1 MNLKSLFSA
10 ATIIL
15 FGAIS
20 SAQHSEVS
28 LIKKVEGFSHPESVV
43 IDESNNFMYVSNM
56 AGDSPGDGFI
66 SKLSADGSID
76 TREWITGL
84 KDPKGLLVDGNKLY
98 VTNNT
103 EVVVMDIEEG
113 EISKTIKVEGSK
125 SLNDITIDNEGDLY
139 ISDSGKSAIYKMSTE
154 SGQIKE
160 WLFSK
165 DLEYVN
171 GLLFVNG
178 KLYASA
184 WGSNNEP
191 GNFLIVNP
199 EDKSIHKIS
208 SEGIGNL
215 DGVQRIDDET
225 FYISDWGTGKIYR
238 INTDGKK
245 EEILTSDKSSGDI
258 LYLNEKNQ
266 LVLPMNFQ
274 NEIWWY
280 RIN

>member
-43 IDESNNFMYVSNM
+43 IDDASDFMYVSNM
-56 AGDSPGDGFI
+56 ADDVPGDGFI
-66 SKLSADGSID
+66 SRLSADGTME

-84 KDPKGLLVDGNKLY
+84 KDPKGLLIDGDKLY

-103 EVVVMDIEEG
+103 EIIEIDINKG
-113 EISKTIKVEGSK
+113 EISKTVKVEDAT
-125 SLNDITIDNEGDLY
+125 SLNDITTDNNGDLY
-139 ISDSGKSAIYKMSTE
+139 ISDSGKSAIYKLE
-154 SGQIKE
+154 SGADEATE
-160 WLFSK
+160 WLNSK

-171 GLLFVNG
+171 GVLYVNG
-178 KLYASA
+178 KLYAGG

-191 GNFLIVNP
+191 GNMIMVNP
-199 EDKSIHKIS
+199 EDKSIEKIS

-215 DGVQRIDDET
+215 DGVQKIDNET

-245 EEILTSDKSSGDI
+245 EEILTSEKSSGDI
-258 LYLNEKNQ
+258 LYLNKE
-266 LVLPMNFQ
+266 
-274 NEIWWY
+274 
-280 RIN
+280 